1 MELACSIPVAFA
13 PDMSFQPP
21 PYHQPP
27 QTFTPAPKLTL
38 RPRAAW
44 YGLVAVPTVLIP
56 LIGVVLLIT
65 GVAGQVKAIEPVGSG
80 GQARIELDKG
90 DKRGVYRD
98 DSSAQGGGTCKVTG
112 PDNETVSIDSQ
123 FGSYTVTEGSR
134 EWDAVGGF
142 TARSAGKYTLACRE
156 GALAA
161 FGPDPDIGGLFG
173 KVLGIIGLFCAGP
186 TLGFVVFL
194 VILAM
199 RASDKKRQRRELGLI
214 VEEVTDHGSGTLTRR
229 RGR

>member
-1 MELACSIPVAFA
+1 
-13 PDMSFQPP
+13 MSFQPP

-27 QTFTPAPKLTL
+27 QTFTPPPKLKL
-38 RPRAAW
+38 RPRAGW
-44 YGLVAVPTVLIP
+44 YGLVALPTILIP

-65 GVAGQVKAIEPVGSG
+65 GLAGQVNAIEPVGPAG
-80 GQARIELDKG
+80 KARIELDKG

-98 DSSAQGGGTCKVTG
+98 NSSGQVANSCEVTD
-112 PDNETVSIDSQ
+112 PNNEPVAVDSQ
-123 FGSYTVTEGSR
+123 FGSYTITEGSR

-142 TARSAGKYTLACRE
+142 TATSAGKFTLSCRE

-173 KVLGIIGLFCAGP
+173 KILGILALFFGGP

-199 RASDKKRQRRELGLI
+199 RASDKKRQRRDLGLI
-214 VEEVTDHGSGTLTRR
+214 
-229 RGR
+229 